1 MNSVKE
7 IIRRTPDAEQSRPGS
22 HCAGQEL
29 HRVEHASHCAALDE
43 TGAARS
49 VRQPVSVVVP
59 CCNEAESL
67 PQLLAALNRL
77 AERHGEQYD
86 WEFLLVDDGSQDRT
100 WEMLQQAAAVDSR
113 CRALRHETNRGVAA
127 AIATGLRAAQAETV
141 CSIDADC
148 TYDPEQLS
156 ALIPLLTEGVAVVT
170 ASPYHPQGE
179 VRNVPGWRLALSQGA
194 SALYR
199 GLSRHKLHTYTSCF
213 RVYRRSFVV
222 DLPLENDGFVGV
234 AELLWK
240 VDRQGGRIA
249 ECPAV
254 LDVRRYG
261 QSKIRLAR
269 VIAGHLHL
277 LSRMAAVRLT
287 GRGESAKAS
296 AQPQSAAVSAST
308 SSPTTR

>member
-1 MNSVKE
+1 MNSVQG
-7 IIRRTPDAEQSRPGS
+7 IIHRTPDAEQSWPS
-22 HCAGQEL
+22 SDCAGSDS
-29 HRVEHASHCAALDE
+29 HRVEHDSHHVGKDATVAA
-43 TGAARS
+43 TS

-67 PQLLAALNRL
+67 PQLLAALDRL
-77 AERHGEQYD
+77 AAHHGDRYD

-100 WEMLQQAAAVDSR
+100 WEMLQQAAAIDPR
-113 CRALRHETNRGVAA
+113 CRVLRHETNRGVAA
-127 AIATGLRAAQAETV
+127 AIATGLRAAQSEIV

-148 TYDPEQLS
+148 TYDPEHL
-156 ALIPLLTEGVAVVT
+156 AAMIPLLTDGVAVVT
-170 ASPYHPQGE
+170 ASPYHPLGE
-179 VRNVPGWRLALSQGA
+179 VRNVPSWRLALSRGA

-249 ECPAV
+249 ECPAA

-261 QSKIRLAR
+261 QSKIRLAQ
-269 VIAGHLHL
+269 VIAGHMRL

-287 GRGESAKAS
+287 GRGAANIVAEPSIL
-296 AQPQSAAVSAST
+296 PRSAAST
-308 SSPTTR
+308 TAP